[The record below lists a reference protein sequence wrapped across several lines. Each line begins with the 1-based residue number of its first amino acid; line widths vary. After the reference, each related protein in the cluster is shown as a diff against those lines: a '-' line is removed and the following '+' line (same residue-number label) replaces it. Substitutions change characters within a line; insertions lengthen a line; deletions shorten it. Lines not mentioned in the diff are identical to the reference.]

1 MCLSVC
7 VCVCMCV
14 RTLARACVS
23 LSAHTHAAASLC
35 CSTLYDPL
43 YDSLFDSRCRYDSAV
58 MFLDTMHAW
67 AHYKVG
73 GFACVF
79 FCECVC
85 VCVCVRVRVRVRV
98 CLCTEKCATCSAD
111 AFPPPSLPSVV
122 AAAGSGGRAGGQ
134 AAAFKGFLNVRV
146 CVCASCVCFSARAQ
160 F

>member
-1 MCLSVC
+1 
-7 VCVCMCV
+7 MCV
-14 RTLARACVS
+14 RTRKRACVS

-111 AFPPPSLPSVV
+111 AFPPPSLPSVSSKAV
-122 AAAGSGGRAGGQ
+122 QRTCARCGYISSNELCKACVLLDGLA
-134 AAAFKGFLNVRV
+134 KGAPRISLE
-146 CVCASCVCFSARAQ
+146 
-160 F
+160 